1 MKTGIL
7 TAACVAALLGFGSCA
22 NQEGP
27 ETGNGTK
34 GESTYAS
41 FKVSVA
47 SNGTRAE
54 GDAGL
59 AEEQRIAQMQ
69 LYVFAEGILEAHE
82 TVTLDENGKTTPIKI
97 TTGEKIIYAIA
108 SPITGESSYLTTGDP
123 ATEIPAV
130 VETTKLADFQAQL
143 FHSLNTQIAD
153 ENQFVMIGRSDK
165 VAVVKCKEA
174 EAETKNLVKIDVDR
188 ATAKA
193 LVKYVSEGENAVKVR
208 ETINATFSDAK
219 FLVAQAA
226 KEMVMT
232 PYNQLAQI
240 ATGVYTPLGS
250 KTDGNGTY
258 SGYTGMP
265 DVTDA
270 TEAVFKDACT
280 DWSSATKCSEFEY
293 FAENRT
299 ENPVTGNTTFA
310 LIRLK
315 ATPNVIYSGA
325 KANTATNKVDL
336 TPGSKNASGDFWT
349 VVKHDAKTGSLVYA
363 SDAEYK
369 ILYFTSEAAANQYIT
384 AAKLPSDYAAYKFT
398 GGLVYYR
405 VNLMTDK
412 DSDDLSLK
420 YRVDRNCYYQINVT
434 DIKALGAHDGGDVV
448 PTDPDQPLDPEGW
461 LVAQITV
468 RKWTV
473 IDMGGTVLQ

>member
-7 TAACVAALLGFGSCA
+7 TAACVAALFGLGSCA
-22 NQEGP
+22 NQDGP

-34 GESTYAS
+34 GDSTYAS

-47 SNGTRAE
+47 SNGTRANSE
-54 GDAGL
+54 DAGL

-69 LYVFAEGILEAHE
+69 LYVFADGILELHQ
-82 TVTLDENGKTTPIKI
+82 TVTLNDNGKTSPVRIS
-97 TTGEKIIYAIA
+97 TGEKIIYAIA
-108 SPITGESSYLTTGDP
+108 SPATGGNASYLTDP
-123 ATEIPAV
+123 EGNEIEAV
-130 VETTKLADFQAQL
+130 AESTNLADFQKQL
-143 FHSLNTQIAD
+143 FNALSTQIATPD
-153 ENQFVMIGRSDK
+153 EFVMIGRSDK

-174 EAETKNLVKIDVDR
+174 EAETKNLVRIDVDR

-193 LVKYVSEGENAVKVR
+193 LVKYVSEDENAVKVR
-208 ETINATFSDAK
+208 ETINATFSEPK

-226 KEMVMT
+226 REMVMT
-232 PYNQLAQI
+232 PYNRLAQI
-240 ATGVYTPLGS
+240 ATGVYTPLGT

-258 SGYTGMP
+258 SGYTPMP
-265 DVTDA
+265 DVTTA
-270 TEAVFKDACT
+270 TFKDACT
-280 DWSSATKCSEFEY
+280 DWSNATTCDEFEY

-315 ATPNVIYSGA
+315 ATPNAIYSGA
-325 KANTATNKVDL
+325 KANTSTNKVEL
-336 TPGSKNASGDFWT
+336 TAGGNNANGDFWT
-349 VVKHDAKTGSLVYA
+349 VVKHDAVTGSLIYA
-363 SDAEYK
+363 SDENYK
-369 ILYFTSEAAANQYIT
+369 ILYFTTEDAAKAYRN
-384 AAKLPSDYAAYKFT
+384 AAKLKDYTTYKFT

-405 VNLMTDK
+405 VNLVTDK
-412 DSDDLSLK
+412 DSEDLSLK
-420 YRVDRNCYYQINVT
+420 YRVNRNSYYQINVT

-473 IDMGGTVLQ
+473 IDMDNTVLQ

>member
-7 TAACVAALLGFGSCA
+7 TAAFVAALFGFGSCA
-22 NQEGP
+22 NQDGP

-54 GDAGL
+54 GEDGL

-123 ATEIPAV
+123 AAEIPAV

-143 FHSLNTQIAD
+143 FHALNTQIAD

-165 VAVVKCKEA
+165 VAVVKCKQA

-193 LVKYVSEGENAVKVR
+193 LVKYVPEGENAVRVR

-232 PYNQLAQI
+232 PYNQLSQI
-240 ATGVYTPLGS
+240 ATGVYTPLGA
-250 KTDGNGTY
+250 KTEGDGTY

-265 DVTDA
+265 DVT
-270 TEAVFKDACT
+270 TAVFKDACT
-280 DWSSATKCSEFEY
+280 DWADATTCNAFEY

-315 ATPNVIYSGA
+315 ATPKAIYSGA

-336 TPGSKNASGDFWT
+336 TPGNKNASGDFWT

-363 SDAEYK
+363 SDENYN
-369 ILYFTSEAAANQYIT
+369 IIYFSSEAAANQYIT
-384 AAKLPSDYAAYKFT
+384 AAKLPEGYTAYKFT

-405 VNLMTDK
+405 VNLMTDQN
-412 DSDDLSLK
+412 SEDLSLK
-420 YRVDRNCYYQINVT
+420 YRVDRNSYYQINVT

-461 LVAQITV
+461 LVAQISV
-468 RKWTV
+468 KKWTV

>member
-1 MKTGIL
+1 
-7 TAACVAALLGFGSCA
+7 
-22 NQEGP
+22 
-27 ETGNGTK
+27 
-34 GESTYAS
+34 
-41 FKVSVA
+41 
-47 SNGTRAE
+47 
-54 GDAGL
+54 
-59 AEEQRIAQMQ
+59 
-69 LYVFAEGILEAHE
+69 
-82 TVTLDENGKTTPIKI
+82 
-97 TTGEKIIYAIA
+97 
-108 SPITGESSYLTTGDP
+108 
-123 ATEIPAV
+123 
-130 VETTKLADFQAQL
+130 
-143 FHSLNTQIAD
+143 
-153 ENQFVMIGRSDK
+153 
-165 VAVVKCKEA
+165 
-174 EAETKNLVKIDVDR
+174 
-188 ATAKA
+188 
-193 LVKYVSEGENAVKVR
+193 
-208 ETINATFSDAK
+208 
-219 FLVAQAA
+219 
-226 KEMVMT
+226 MVMT

-250 KTDGNGTY
+250 KTEGNGTY
-258 SGYTGMP
+258 GGYTAMP
-265 DVTDA
+265 DVTTA
-270 TEAVFKDACT
+270 TFKDACT

-315 ATPNVIYSGA
+315 ATPDAIYSGA
-325 KANTATNKVDL
+325 KANTSTNKVDL
-336 TPGSKNASGDFWT
+336 TPGNRNASGDFWT

-420 YRVDRNCYYQINVT
+420 YRVDRNSYYQINVT

-468 RKWTV
+468 KKWTV

>member
-1 MKTGIL
+1 MKIGIL
-7 TAACVAALLGFGSCA
+7 TAACVAALMGLASCSS
-22 NQEGP
+22 NEGP
-27 ETGNGTK
+27 ETGTRTK

-41 FKVSVA
+41 FRVSVA

-54 GDAGL
+54 GDEGL

-123 ATEIPAV
+123 GAEIPAV
-130 VETTKLADFQAQL
+130 VETTKLANFQAQL
-143 FHSLNTQIAD
+143 FHALNTQIAD

-174 EAETKNLVKIDVDR
+174 EAETKNLVRIDIDR

-232 PYNQLAQI
+232 PYNQLSQI

-250 KTDGNGTY
+250 KTEDNGTY
-258 SGYTGMP
+258 SGYTEMP
-265 DVTDA
+265 DVTIA
-270 TEAVFKDACT
+270 SFKDACT
-280 DWSSATKCSEFEY
+280 DWTDAAKCSEFEY

-299 ENPVTGNTTFA
+299 ETPVTGNTTFA

-315 ATPNVIYSGA
+315 ATPNAIYSGA

-336 TPGSKNASGDFWT
+336 TPGSKNASGDFWA

-405 VNLMTDK
+405 VNLVTDK
-412 DSDDLSLK
+412 DSEDLSLK
-420 YRVDRNCYYQINVT
+420 YRVDRNSYYQINVT

-473 IDMGGTVLQ
+473 VDMNNTVLQ